1 MIVMPL
7 CVALVLGS
15 REVGGVVERNSTGE
29 RRLVSRSVSDESG
42 LKGVVGDSNG
52 NTGTTYDVT
61 VGADVQFS
69 GEFPGYSSMAL
80 YINGGK
86 MNIVGGLVGRKTRL
100 RGESSSCGYRIFDVR
115 SGAVV
120 HLEQL
125 EITNGYVN
133 FFLFIFFFLS

>member
-1 MIVMPL
+1 MGGMV
-7 CVALVLGS
+7 
-15 REVGGVVERNSTGE
+15 EVIGNVTRR

-42 LKGVVGDSNG
+42 LKGVVGESNG

-69 GEFPGYSSMAL
+69 GYFPGYQYVAL
-80 YINGGK
+80 AIDGGK
-86 MNIVGGLVGRKTRL
+86 MNIVGGLAGRKTRL
-100 RGESSSCGYRIFDVR
+100 RGQGQSGGYKIFTIR
-115 SGAVV
+115 NGAVV

-125 EITNGYVN
+125 EITNGHVN